1 MDNIY
6 RVAMKAQVAELA
18 EELEEILAH
27 IERESVTSRM
37 VYRSAERSLQL
48 LTEACIGIAKQSLK
62 GAGKEVPADARKAFS
77 KLRMLGMDSTG
88 ADWNKIIGMRN
99 ALVHNYLN
107 LDPDRVME
115 VIKNKHYQTLL
126 DFAEARLAD

>member
-6 RVAMKAQVAELA
+6 RTAMKAQVAELA
-18 EELEEILAH
+18 EELEEILLH
-27 IERESVTSRM
+27 IEREAVTSKM

-99 ALVHNYLN
+99 ALVHDYLN
-107 LDPDRVME
+107 LDPDRIME

-126 DFAEARLAD
+126 DFAEARLLE